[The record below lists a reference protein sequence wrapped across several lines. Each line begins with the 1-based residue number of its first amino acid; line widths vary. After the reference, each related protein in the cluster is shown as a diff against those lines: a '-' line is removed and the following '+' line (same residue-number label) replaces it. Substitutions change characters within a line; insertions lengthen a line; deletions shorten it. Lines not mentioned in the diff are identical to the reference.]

1 MKYKKIINDPV
12 YGFIGLPEGIIYE
25 VLEHPFFQR
34 LRRIKQVGLSHFV
47 YPGALHTR
55 FHHALGAMHLALKVS
70 NILKNKGIEIANEEQ
85 EALALAMLLHDIGH
99 GPFSHAL
106 EYKIINISHEDISLL
121 IMDRL
126 NSEFDGKLN
135 LCMQMYQN
143 AYHRKFFH
151 QLISSQLD
159 LDRID
164 YLARDSFFTGV
175 TEGQVAYDR
184 ILLMFNVRD
193 DQLVVEEKGIF
204 SIEKFL
210 FARKLMYWQVYLH
223 KTVLSAEQI
232 LIKVVERVKELL
244 SFGHHIDLPHPL
256 KAFLKHDYTLE
267 DFKKN
272 SDLVEQYCQL
282 DDVDIN
288 FLIKSL
294 PNQGDKVL
302 KILSNALINRD
313 LFRLEFISKKTSD
326 FLNQLRLKVENSK
339 ELSAAEARY
348 LVFEGEESNR
358 EYDPEK
364 QEIFILRKDDS
375 VEPISFLLDFKLKDK
390 ALVKNYICY
399 PKKL

>member
-1 MKYKKIINDPV
+1 MKYAKIVNDPV
-12 YGFIGLPEGIIYE
+12 YGFIGLPQGLIFQT
-25 VLEHPFFQR
+25 LEHPFFQR

-55 FHHALGAMHLALKVS
+55 FHHALGAMHLALKACE
-70 NILKNKGIEIANEEQ
+70 ILRNKGITISEIEQ
-85 EALALAMLLHDIGH
+85 ESLALAMLLHDIGH
-99 GPFSHAL
+99 CPFSHAL
-106 EYKIINISHEDISLL
+106 EYKIVNINHEDLSLL
-121 IMDRL
+121 IMHYL
-126 NSEFDGKLN
+126 NKEFKGGLDV
-135 LCMQMYQN
+135 CIEMYTN
-143 AYHRKFFH
+143 KYSRKFFH
-151 QLISSQLD
+151 QLISGQLD

-232 LIKVVERVKELL
+232 LIKIVERLKELL
-244 SFGHHIDLPHPL
+244 LGGYDMSIPSALVD
-256 KAFLKHDYTLE
+256 FLKNQYVLE
-267 DFKKN
+267 DFRKN
-272 SDLVEQYCQL
+272 DELIKQYCDL
-282 DDVDIN
+282 DDIDIN
-288 FLIKSL
+288 FAIKYLQKSE
-294 PNQGDKVL
+294 DKVL
-302 KILSNALINRD
+302 RILSNSLINRR
-313 LFRLEFISKKTSD
+313 LFHLEFNSKKTSD
-326 FLNQLRLKVENSK
+326 FLHKLRQKIAISE
-339 ELSAAEARY
+339 ELNEAEAKY
-348 LVFEGEESNR
+348 LVFEGTESNR

-364 QEIFILRKDDS
+364 QEIFILRKDNS

-399 PKKL
+399 PKIY